1 MTKPNSN
8 QPTEPDHQDEGA
20 GGLAARFGVASADSA
35 RGQDNTPSPDTE
47 SSNKTDTDPFELDR
61 PVPPPPRRRSLIPVA
76 FWLPESLI
84 DRLGAYCER
93 TRTTRREALL
103 QAVEAAAEA
112 LPELISADARDRAA
126 QAVPQDDVGGLFP
139 RSSAAP
145 RPGRPAPETSAT
157 ITIRVRADH
166 LSTMDRI
173 AGNQDLSRSAL
184 ARIALNN
191 YLDNQ

>member
-8 QPTEPDHQDEGA
+8 QTTEPDHQDEGV

-35 RGQDNTPSPDTE
+35 GRQDNAPASPDTE
-47 SSNKTDTDPFELDR
+47 SSNKTDADPFELDR

-84 DRLGAYCER
+84 DRLGTYCER

-112 LPELISADARDRAA
+112 LPDLITADARHRAA

-139 RSSAAP
+139 RSSGAP
-145 RPGRPAPETSAT
+145 RPGRAAPETSAT

-173 AGNQDLSRSAL
+173 AGNHDLSRSAL
-184 ARIALNN
+184 ARVALNN
-191 YLDNQ
+191 YLDK